1 MCVAAPSLCRFCCIA
16 GQPRCK
22 KECQLLHNALFAS
35 DSVRG
40 SEGPSWR
47 SQMEWN
53 GLKMVSERGASPRRT
68 APRGALCS
76 GAATAMGS
84 AGPGAPRGVRV
95 APRGAVRGESGSAGL
110 RGAGGRGL
118 CAFCILFFLFFLH
131 TEEKGKAIFLCAD
144 SNSIFSP
151 RWQPRDPSRA
161 LPFCARLV
169 QNGTIASRGRGAA
182 HNAPPPG
189 PLAAATERGRGNK
202 AAVFSLSYRI
212 AFVCLL
218 VLMGVKQIR
227 LD

>member
-118 CAFCILFFLFFLH
+118 CAFCILFFYSSSIPRRR
-131 TEEKGKAIFLCAD
+131 EK
-144 SNSIFSP
+144 P
-151 RWQPRDPSRA
+151 Y
-161 LPFCARLV
+161 FCARIVILFLARA
-169 QNGTIASRGRGAA
+169 GSRGTRAA
-182 HNAPPPG
+182 LSPFVLALCKMARSHPGGGGPRTMHPRPVPSPPPRSAAG
-189 PLAAATERGRGNK
+189 ETKRRSFPFLTGLPLSA
-202 AAVFSLSYRI
+202 
-212 AFVCLL
+212 CLF
-218 VLMGVKQIR
+218 
-227 LD
+227 

>member
-84 AGPGAPRGVRV
+84 AAPGRERRGGCGWPRVGPCAGSQVVRGCAGPGAAVCALFASFFFFILPPYRGE
-95 APRGAVRGESGSAGL
+95 GKSHISVRG
-110 RGAGGRGL
+110 
-118 CAFCILFFLFFLH
+118 
-131 TEEKGKAIFLCAD
+131 
-144 SNSIFSP
+144 
-151 RWQPRDPSRA
+151 
-161 LPFCARLV
+161 
-169 QNGTIASRGRGAA
+169 
-182 HNAPPPG
+182 
-189 PLAAATERGRGNK
+189 
-202 AAVFSLSYRI
+202 
-212 AFVCLL
+212 
-218 VLMGVKQIR
+218 
-227 LD
+227 

>member
-118 CAFCILFFLFFLH
+118 CAFCILFFFILPPYRG
-131 TEEKGKAIFLCAD
+131 EGKSHI
-144 SNSIFSP
+144 S
-151 RWQPRDPSRA
+151 
-161 LPFCARLV
+161 V
-169 QNGTIASRGRGAA
+169 RG
-182 HNAPPPG
+182 
-189 PLAAATERGRGNK
+189 
-202 AAVFSLSYRI
+202 
-212 AFVCLL
+212 
-218 VLMGVKQIR
+218 
-227 LD
+227 

>member
-84 AGPGAPRGVRV
+84 ATPGRERRGGCGWPRVGPCAGSQVVRGCAGPGAAVCALFASFFFYSSSIPRR
-95 APRGAVRGESGSAGL
+95 R
-110 RGAGGRGL
+110 
-118 CAFCILFFLFFLH
+118 
-131 TEEKGKAIFLCAD
+131 EK
-144 SNSIFSP
+144 P
-151 RWQPRDPSRA
+151 Y
-161 LPFCARLV
+161 FCARIVILFLARA
-169 QNGTIASRGRGAA
+169 GSRGTRAA
-182 HNAPPPG
+182 LSPFVLALCKMARSHPGGGGPRTMHPRPVPSPPPRSAAG
-189 PLAAATERGRGNK
+189 ETKRRSFPFLTGLPLSA
-202 AAVFSLSYRI
+202 
-212 AFVCLL
+212 CLF
-218 VLMGVKQIR
+218 
-227 LD
+227 